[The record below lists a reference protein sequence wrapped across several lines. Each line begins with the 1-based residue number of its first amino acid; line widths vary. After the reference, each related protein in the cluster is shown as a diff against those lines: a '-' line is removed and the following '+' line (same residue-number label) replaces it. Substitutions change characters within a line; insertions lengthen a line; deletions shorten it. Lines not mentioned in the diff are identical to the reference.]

1 MLKIAA
7 LIAELFGRANNYGTI
22 GALPAVW
29 QVGEGA
35 RPSLDEPFM

>member
-1 MLKIAA
+1 LRSPQLHIDNWCLA
-7 LIAELFGRANNYGTI
+7 
-22 GALPAVW
+22 AVW